1 MAKLFLPPFLL
12 ATLTSFLAT
21 AATIYLAWHTK
32 LIGIDDPARH
42 HHPKVVHSYPVPRG
56 GGLPIFLAVFLTGL
70 AFLPQDKHFWGVMGG
85 AFVLL
90 MVGLL
95 DDHFDLSPYL
105 RLGANLLAAGLVVA
119 SGIGIAFISNPFDGV
134 IHLDQPRIIFE
145 FLGQTR
151 EIWVASSLFG
161 LLWLIWNMNIV
172 GWSSGVD
179 GQLPGFV
186 VIASLVIAALG
197 GRYSF
202 DITQWPVIILAAAVA
217 GAYLGFLPWNFY
229 PQKFMPGY
237 GGKSLAGF
245 FLGVLAILS
254 GAKVATMIL
263 VLGVP
268 TADAIVAILR
278 RVSSGHSPVWGDRGH
293 LHHRLLDM
301 GFKKS
306 KIAIFYWFFSLVL
319 GIIAL
324 FLNSRQKFYAF
335 LMVFLILAAF
345 YAWLKL
351 FPRQPS

>member
-12 ATLTSFLAT
+12 AALTSFLAT
-21 AATIYLAWHTK
+21 AVAIWLAWHTK
-32 LIGIDDPARH
+32 LIGIDDPVRH
-42 HHPKVVHSYPVPRG
+42 HHAKVVHSYPVPRG
-56 GGLPIFLAVFLTGL
+56 GGLPIFLAVFLTSL
-70 AFLPQDKHFWGVMGG
+70 VFLPHDKHFWGIMGG

-90 MVGLL
+90 IVGLL

-105 RLGANLLAAGLVVA
+105 RLAANLLAAGLVVA

-145 FLGQTR
+145 FLGQGR

-229 PQKFMPGY
+229 PQKIMPGY

-254 GAKVATMIL
+254 GAKVATTIL

-278 RVSSGHSPVWGDRGH
+278 RVSAGHSPVWGDRGH

-301 GFKKS
+301 GFAKP
-306 KIAIFYWFFSLVL
+306 KIAVFYWLFSLIL
-319 GIIAL
+319 GVIAL
-324 FLNSRQKFYAF
+324 FLNSQQKFYAF

-345 YAWLKL
+345 YVWLKL
-351 FPRQPS
+351 FPRQHS

>member
-12 ATLTSFLAT
+12 AALTSFLAT
-21 AATIYLAWHTK
+21 AVTICLAWHTK

-42 HHPKVVHSYPVPRG
+42 HHAKVVHSYPVPRG

-70 AFLPQDKHFWGVMGG
+70 VFLPQDKHFWGIMGG

-90 MVGLL
+90 IVGLL

-145 FLGQTR
+145 FLGQGR

-229 PQKFMPGY
+229 PQKIMPGY

-254 GAKVATMIL
+254 GAKVATTIL

-268 TADAIVAILR
+268 TADAMVAILR
-278 RVSSGHSPVWGDRGH
+278 RVSAGHSPVWGDRGH

-301 GFKKS
+301 GFAKP
-306 KIAIFYWFFSLVL
+306 KIAIFYWLFSLIL
-319 GIIAL
+319 GVIAL
-324 FLNSRQKFYAF
+324 FLNSQQKFYAF

-345 YAWLKL
+345 YVWLKL
-351 FPRQPS
+351 FPRQHS